1 MCGVI
6 DILVGK
12 GVSVGSGGV
21 SESLSCFG
29 GSHGSFRDFE
39 SFKNL
44 GSQKVL

>member
-29 GSHGSFRDFE
+29 GVAWVIQG
-39 SFKNL
+39 L
-44 GSQKVL
+44 